1 MRDVRQ
7 RVVILYAHPLLGEG
21 IARLLAEDPGLTVEL
36 IEVDGDVSAAIRA
49 VAGSPDVV
57 ILERSAPVE
66 ALELFRAA
74 PSALFIDV
82 GLDTGPSWTLR
93 RDELVPQPEEILRA
107 IHQRHHPRRGVGAR
121 RSHAALPAGA
131 QDLPVAREI

>member
-1 MRDVRQ
+1 VRDERQ

-21 IARLLAEDPGLTVEL
+21 IARLLADDPGLTVEL
-36 IEVDGDVSAAIRA
+36 AEVDGDVSAALRA
-49 VAGSPDVV
+49 LSGSPDVV

-66 ALELFRAA
+66 ALDLFRAA

-93 RDELVPQPEEILRA
+93 RDELSPQPEEILRA
-107 IHQRHHPRRGVGAR
+107 IHQRRGTRRAAR
-121 RSHAALPAGA
+121 VHRPHAALSGA
-131 QDLPVAREI
+131 AREI